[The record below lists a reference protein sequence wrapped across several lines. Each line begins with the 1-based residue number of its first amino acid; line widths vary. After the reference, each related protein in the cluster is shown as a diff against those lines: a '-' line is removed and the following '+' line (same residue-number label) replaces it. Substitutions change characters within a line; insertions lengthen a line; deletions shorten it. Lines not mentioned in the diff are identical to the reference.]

1 VTGPVGIGRASA
13 FPTVVDGE
21 RLRSLVSMTDA
32 IEATARAFASVA
44 RGEVTSPLRSTLSR
58 DRTLLMSAEHVTG
71 SALVKVITS
80 SADGWRE
87 GRPSIEG
94 SVLWIDGATGRVDA
108 VLDAGALTGLR
119 TGAASGLA
127 TSLLARPEATVLAML
142 GAGDQAADQIAGVRA
157 VRPISEVRIFS
168 RRPSRREELCE
179 ALGQGAPGVVFTAL
193 ASPSEAVR
201 GADIV
206 CTATRATSP
215 LFEVEDL
222 EPTVHINA
230 VGAYR
235 KDMCEVPAGAFEL
248 ARLVAVDQLDAVLA
262 EAGDLLRALE
272 AEQLRPETLVTVAD
286 LLARPA
292 EPSGGITIFKSV
304 GIAAQDWA
312 VAELVARRLPAVGSR
327 PTPTLG

>member
-1 VTGPVGIGRASA
+1 MRPEGGGPVSA

-21 RLRSLVSMTDA
+21 WLRSLVSMTDA

-44 RGEVTSPLRSTLSR
+44 RGEVTSPLRSTLSH
-58 DRTLLMSAEHVTG
+58 DRTLLMSAEHVSG

-80 SADGWRE
+80 SADAWRE
-87 GRPSIEG
+87 GRSSIEG
-94 SVLWIDGATGRVDA
+94 SILWIDGSTGRVDA

-127 TSLLARPEATVLAML
+127 TALLARPEAAVLAMV
-142 GAGDQAADQIAGVRA
+142 GAGDQAADQIAGVCA
-157 VRPISEVRIFS
+157 VRPIREVRVFS
-168 RRPSRREELCE
+168 RRRSRREELCD
-179 ALGQGAPGVVFTAL
+179 ALGQGGTGVVFTAVGS
-193 ASPSEAVR
+193 ASEAVR
-201 GADIV
+201 GADVV

-222 EPTVHINA
+222 ESTVHVNA

-235 KDMCEVPAGAFEL
+235 KDMCEVPAGAFGR
-248 ARLVAVDQLDAVLA
+248 ARLVVVDQLEAALA

-272 AEQLRPETLVTVAD
+272 AEQLRADTLVTVAD
-286 LLARPA
+286 LLARPVT
-292 EPSGGITIFKSV
+292 PPGGLTIFKSV

-312 VAELVARRLPAVGSR
+312 VAELVARRLPAS
-327 PTPTLG
+327 